1 MEKKICSK
9 CQEEKEV
16 CEFGKNILNKD
27 RLQSTCKE
35 CRKIDDKIYREK
47 NPNKMKEWYKNNLD
61 YALQQKKDYYEKNR
75 ELIKERSKLWAKNNR
90 DKVNK
95 YIKSKKEKNP
105 LFKVELNI
113 RGRMKQ
119 YLKQKNITQRNKTY
133 DIVGIEINDLKK
145 HIEKQFT
152 KGMNWENYGVYG
164 WHIDHI
170 IPLCSANDENELLK
184 LFHYTNLQ
192 PLWAEDNLKKNGRIL
207 I

>member
-207 I
+207 V

>member
-184 LFHYTNLQ
+184 LFNYTNLQ

-207 I
+207 V

>member
-35 CRKIDDKIYREK
+35 CRKIDAKIYREK

-170 IPLCSANDENELLK
+170 IPLCSANNENELLK